1 MPVESSPEQQLEA
14 LIFQLPDAMQTLLRA
29 SRKAIQKRYTTANE
43 LVYDY
48 GKALVISYSPNE
60 RGVDAVVALSA
71 EEKGLRLAFNH
82 GSTLPDPRKLLLG
95 KADIMRYILL
105 ESVEDLNRPE
115 VEALMIAAESKL
127 LFPIAPSGKGQ
138 LIIKESKRK
147 KAADKK

>member
-1 MPVESSPEQQLEA
+1 MPTELSPEKQLEA
-14 LIFQLPDAMQTLLRA
+14 LINKWPEEMQALLLA
-29 SRKAIQKRYTTANE
+29 SRKGLQKRFPTVHE

-71 EEKGLRLAFNH
+71 EVKGLRLAFNH
-82 GSTLPDPRKLLLG
+82 GSTLPDPRKILMG
-95 KADIMRYILL
+95 KAGIMRYILL
-105 ESVEDLNRPE
+105 ESAKDLKRPE

-127 LFPIAPSGKGQ
+127 HIPIAPSGKGQ

-147 KAADKK
+147 KAAVKK